1 MLHTPRPLFRDI
13 VIVATLSLVAA
24 GSATA
29 ETTARAER
37 FQAIITCQKITDA
50 AQRLACFDTAVA
62 QLEQATARE
71 EIVVM
76 DRAQIKQTR
85 KSLFGLS
92 LPSIAIFGSDRS
104 ENAPEQEGVNFI
116 EGKISR
122 AAIGSAGK
130 WMFVLEDG
138 ARWSQTELTR
148 MRMPKPGDS
157 IRIRK
162 TALGGYMAN
171 INDRPAIRVKREN

>member
-1 MLHTPRPLFRDI
+1 MKLMPRHTVRNTCILTS
-13 VIVATLSLVAA
+13 ATLL
-24 GSATA
+24 ATGHAFA
-29 ETTARAER
+29 EKRPSAER
-37 FQAIITCQKITDA
+37 FQAIVACQKISEA
-50 AQRLACFDTAVA
+50 QQRLQCFDASVA
-62 QLEQATARE
+62 QLEQATARD

-76 DRAQIKQTR
+76 DRTQIKETR

-104 ENAPEQEGVNFI
+104 ENGQEKEGVSFI
-116 EGKISR
+116 DGKIAR
-122 AAIGSAGK
+122 AAPGPSGK
-130 WMFVLEDG
+130 WFFVLDDG
-138 ARWSQTELTR
+138 ARWAQTELTR
-148 MRMPKPGDS
+148 MRSPKAGDS